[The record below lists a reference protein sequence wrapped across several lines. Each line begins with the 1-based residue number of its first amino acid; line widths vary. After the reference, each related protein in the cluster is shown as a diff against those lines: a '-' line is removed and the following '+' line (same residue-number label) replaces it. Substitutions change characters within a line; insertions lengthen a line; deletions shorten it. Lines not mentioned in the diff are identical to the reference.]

1 MQSKVYIRPHDLD
14 LQLRTLQLKKEK
26 SLSEIVDLL
35 PQELLFSTEKE
46 KEKKKHNNK
55 RLLKSQIKCSYCRG
69 QSGQANET
77 EVQTGTE
84 RGKRTKKA
92 ILVDIS
98 VHSFP

>member
-46 KEKKKHNNK
+46 KEKKKTQQQKTLKIPNK
-55 RLLKSQIKCSYCRG
+55 MLLLSWAVWAS
-69 QSGQANET
+69 
-77 EVQTGTE
+77 
-84 RGKRTKKA
+84 
-92 ILVDIS
+92 
-98 VHSFP
+98 

>member
-46 KEKKKHNNK
+46 KEKKKQQQKTLKILNK
-55 RLLKSQIKCSYCRG
+55 MLLLSWAVWAS
-69 QSGQANET
+69 
-77 EVQTGTE
+77 
-84 RGKRTKKA
+84 
-92 ILVDIS
+92 
-98 VHSFP
+98 